1 MFGYKLILS
10 FRHWTLDLWKIA
22 LLTVVPLIALA
33 ACNGDPAPTQPPAT
47 QAPTAVAE
55 RTEEPVPDAPA
66 VKVVSTTNIVADW
79 VQNIGGEH
87 VEVFSLL
94 PIGVDPHSYQP
105 GAQDVARI
113 ADADLVLSIGLG
125 LEEAWLHEL
134 VESAARDE
142 SSIVELAELID
153 PIEFGE
159 SHIEDVE
166 LIEEISHIVHEVEEG
181 EISPEEGLE
190 EIKEY
195 LESIEGEDHGD
206 EGEEEGE
213 DHGDEG
219 EEEGEDHGDEEGEEG
234 EDHGDEEGEEEGDH
248 HGDEEDDHHG
258 EAEALAAMIL
268 EIVNEVEEGHRD
280 AEDAIEAIEGLTS
293 EGEEAHEGH
302 GHGTHDPHFWFD
314 PIRVKT
320 AVNEITSRL
329 AALDPG
335 RADAFMA
342 NAEAF
347 NDQLD
352 ELHAWTEDHVTAVPE
367 DRRLL
372 ITSHDSLGYFAT
384 LYGFNVIG
392 VVLAGTTEVEPS
404 PEDLADLIEV
414 AIRNQVPAVFG
425 ETTVS
430 ERLANVVATES
441 GAELVRLYSGSL
453 DNEGTS
459 AATYLGMVRTN
470 VERIVEALQ

>member
-1 MFGYKLILS
+1 MFDHRLILS
-10 FRHWTLDLWKIA
+10 LNSRIWDLWRIA
-22 LLTVVPLIALA
+22 LLTVVPLLVLA
-33 ACNGDPAPTQPPAT
+33 ACNGDSGPTQTTATEAPTTAPTQTTAT
-47 QAPTAVAE
+47 EAPTAAAE
-55 RTEEPVPDAPA
+55 VTQEPVAA
-66 VKVVSTTNIVADW
+66 SVVKVVSTTNIVADW
-79 VQNIGGEH
+79 VENIGGEH

-105 GAQDVARI
+105 GARDVARI

-166 LIEEISHIVHEVEEG
+166 IIEEISHIVHEVEEG
-181 EISPEEGLE
+181 EISAEEGLE
-190 EIKEY
+190 ELEELI
-195 LESIEGEDHGD
+195 ESIEGEDHGEEGDED
-206 EGEEEGE
+206 EGEEDHGEEGE
-213 DHGDEG
+213 
-219 EEEGEDHGDEEGEEG
+219 EEEGEDHGDEEGM
-234 EDHGDEEGEEEGDH
+234 EEEG
-248 HGDEEDDHHG
+248 HHG
-258 EAEALAAMIL
+258 EGDEIAAMVLAI
-268 EIVNEVEEGHRD
+268 INEEVGEGHMD
-280 AEDAIEAIEGLTS
+280 AADAIEAIEALVS

-329 AALDPG
+329 AGLDPD
-335 RADAFMA
+335 RAEAFLA

-347 NDQLD
+347 NGQLD
-352 ELHAWTEDHVTAVPE
+352 ELHTWTVEQVSVVP
-367 DRRLL
+367 DARRLL

-384 LYGFNVIG
+384 LYGFDVIG

-404 PEDLADLIEV
+404 PEDLADLIET

-430 ERLANVVATES
+430 ERLANIVATES

-453 DNEGTS
+453 DDEGTS

>member
-1 MFGYKLILS
+1 MFRHGLILS
-10 FRHWTLDLWKIA
+10 IKNWTLDLWKTA

-33 ACNGDPAPTQPPAT
+33 ACNGDSGPTST
-47 QAPTAVAE
+47 TVTEAPTAATE
-55 RTEEPVPDAPA
+55 RTEEPVVVPA
-66 VKVVSTTNIVADW
+66 LKVVSTTNIVADW
-79 VQNIGGEH
+79 VENIGGEH

-142 SSIVELAELID
+142 SSLVELAELID

-166 LIEEISHIVHEVEEG
+166 FIEEINHMVHEVEEG

-190 EIKEY
+190 EIKEF
-195 LESIEGEDHGD
+195 LETL
-206 EGEEEGE
+206 
-213 DHGDEG
+213 EG
-219 EEEGEDHGDEEGEEG
+219 EEEGEDHGDEEAEEKEDHGEEGGEEEG
-234 EDHGDEEGEEEGDH
+234 EDHGDDEGEEEGDH
-248 HGDEEDDHHG
+248 HGEADELV
-258 EAEALAAMIL
+258 ALVL
-268 EIVNEVEEGHRD
+268 EIVNEVEEGHMGAD
-280 AEDAIEAIEGLTS
+280 DAIEAIEALVS
-293 EGEEAHEGH
+293 EGDEAHEGH
-302 GHGTHDPHFWFD
+302 GHGTLDPHFWFD

-320 AVNEITSRL
+320 AVNEIASRL
-329 AALDPG
+329 AALDPD
-335 RADAFMA
+335 RADAFLA

-347 NDQLD
+347 NGQLD
-352 ELHAWTEDHVTAVPE
+352 GLHTWTVEQVSVVP
-367 DRRLL
+367 DARRLL
-372 ITSHDSLGYFAT
+372 MTSHDSLGYFAT
-384 LYGFNVIG
+384 LYGFDVIG

-404 PEDLADLIEV
+404 PEDLSDLIEV
-414 AIRNQVPAVFG
+414 AIRNQVTAVFG

-430 ERLANVVATES
+430 ERLANIVATES

-453 DNEGTS
+453 DSEGTS
-459 AATYLGMVRTN
+459 AATYVGMVKTN
-470 VERIVEALQ
+470 VERIVEAMQ

>member
-1 MFGYKLILS
+1 MFGHKLILS
-10 FRHWTLDLWKIA
+10 IKTWGLDLRKIA

-33 ACNGDPAPTQPPAT
+33 ACNGDSGPTPT
-47 QAPTAVAE
+47 TVTEAPTAATE
-55 RTEEPVPDAPA
+55 RTEEPVVVPA

-79 VQNIGGEH
+79 VENIGGEH

-166 LIEEISHIVHEVEEG
+166 FIEEINHMVHEVEEG

-190 EIKEY
+190 EIKEF
-195 LESIEGEDHGD
+195 LETIEGEEEEEDHGD
-206 EGEEEGE
+206 EGE
-213 DHGDEG
+213 G
-219 EEEGEDHGDEEGEEG
+219 EEEEG

-248 HGDEEDDHHG
+248 HSEADE
-258 EAEALAAMIL
+258 LAAMVL
-268 EIVNEVEEGHRD
+268 KIVNEVEEGHRGAD
-280 AEDAIEAIEGLTS
+280 DAIEAIEALVS
-293 EGEEAHEGH
+293 EGDEAHEGH

-320 AVNEITSRL
+320 AVNEIASRL
-329 AALDPG
+329 AALDPD
-335 RADAFMA
+335 RADAFLA

-347 NDQLD
+347 NSQLD
-352 ELHAWTEDHVTAVPE
+352 GLHTWTVEQVSVVP
-367 DRRLL
+367 DARRLL
-372 ITSHDSLGYFAT
+372 ISSHDSLGYFAT
-384 LYGFNVIG
+384 LYGFDVIG

-404 PEDLADLIEV
+404 PEDLSDLIEV
-414 AIRNQVPAVFG
+414 AIRNQVTAVFG

-430 ERLANVVATES
+430 ERLANIVATES

-453 DNEGTS
+453 DSEGTS
-459 AATYLGMVRTN
+459 AATYVGMVKTN

>member
-1 MFGYKLILS
+1 MILS
-10 FRHWTLDLWKIA
+10 LNKLGLGPWKIA
-22 LLTVVPLIALA
+22 LLALSLTPVMALTACTGNAEATEPA
-33 ACNGDPAPTQPPAT
+33 ADSPT
-47 QAPTAVAE
+47 
-55 RTEEPVPDAPA
+55 
-66 VKVVSTTNIVADW
+66 VKVVTTTNIVSDW
-79 VQNIGGEH
+79 VENIGGAH

-125 LEEAWLHEL
+125 LEEAWLHDL

-142 SSIVELAELID
+142 SSIVELAEIIA

-166 LIEEISHIVHEVEEG
+166 IIEEISHVVHEVEEG

-190 EIKEY
+190 EIKEF
-195 LESIEGEDHGD
+195 LETIEGEEEEDHGD
-206 EGEEEGE
+206 EGEDGE
-213 DHGDEG
+213 
-219 EEEGEDHGDEEGEEG
+219 EEG

-248 HGDEEDDHHG
+248 HGEEN
-258 EAEALAAMIL
+258 ELAAMVL

-280 AEDAIEAIEGLTS
+280 ADEAIEAIETLVS
-293 EGEEAHEGH
+293 EGEDAHEGH
-302 GHGTHDPHFWFD
+302 GHGTRDPHFWFD

-320 AVNEITSRL
+320 AVNEIASRL
-329 AALDPG
+329 AALDPD
-335 RADAFMA
+335 RAESYLS
-342 NAEAF
+342 NAEAY
-347 NDQLD
+347 NGQLD
-352 ELHAWTEDHVTAVPE
+352 ELHTWTAEQVNVVPE
-367 DRRLL
+367 ARRLL

-384 LYGFNVIG
+384 LYGFDVIG
-392 VVLAGTTEVEPS
+392 VVLSGTTEVEPS
-404 PEDLADLIEV
+404 PEDLADLIE
-414 AIRNQVPAVFG
+414 AAGENQVPAVFG

-430 ERLANVVATES
+430 ERLANIVATES

-453 DNEGTS
+453 GGAGTS

-470 VERIVEALQ
+470 VQRIVEALQ

>member
-1 MFGYKLILS
+1 MFGHKMILS
-10 FRHWTLDLWKIA
+10 IKNWTLDLWKIA
-22 LLTVVPLIALA
+22 LLAAVPLLALA
-33 ACNGDPAPTQPPAT
+33 ACNGDAAPTQTAAT
-47 QAPTAVAE
+47 QAPTAAVEPTAE
-55 RTEEPVPDAPA
+55 PTPQPPA
-66 VKVVSTTNIVADW
+66 LKVVSTTNIVADW
-79 VQNIGGEH
+79 VENIGGEH

-94 PIGVDPHSYQP
+94 PVGVDPHTYQP

-181 EISPEEGLE
+181 EITPEEGLE
-190 EIKEY
+190 EIEEF
-195 LESIEGEDHGD
+195 LETLEGEDHGDEGEDHGD
-206 EGEEEGE
+206 EGEEE
-213 DHGDEG
+213 
-219 EEEGEDHGDEEGEEG
+219 DHGDEEEEG

-268 EIVNEVEEGHRD
+268 EIVEEAQEGNMS
-280 AEDAIEAIEGLTS
+280 AEDAIEAIEELTV
-293 EGEEAHEGH
+293 EGEDAHEGH

-335 RADAFMA
+335 RADAFAA
-342 NAEAF
+342 NAEAY
-347 NDQLD
+347 NAQLD
-352 ELHAWTEDHVTAVPE
+352 ELHTWTAEHVTAVPE
-367 DRRLL
+367 ARRLL

-384 LYGFNVIG
+384 LYGFDVIG